1 MPALF
6 EYRHT
11 VLATEIDELGHV
23 NNLAHLRWMQSA
35 AIAHSAAQGWPGP
48 AYRELGGGFV
58 VRRHEIEYRQP
69 AFVDEEI
76 VVRTWVA
83 DMRKMTS
90 LRRYEIVRPADGV
103 LLAVAATNWAFI
115 DFATGRLNRIP
126 LEVSSAFELVP
137 DRAGH

>member
-11 VLATEIDELGHV
+11 VLASEIDELGHV
-23 NNLAHLRWMQSA
+23 NNLAYLRWMQSA
-35 AIAHSAAQGWPGP
+35 AIAHSTAQGWSGL
-48 AYRELGGGFV
+48 AYRELGSGFV

-69 AFVDEEI
+69 AYVDTEI

-90 LRRYEIVRPADGV
+90 LRRYEIVRPADAV

-126 LEVSSAFELVP
+126 LEVSSAFELIADP
-137 DRAGH
+137 SES